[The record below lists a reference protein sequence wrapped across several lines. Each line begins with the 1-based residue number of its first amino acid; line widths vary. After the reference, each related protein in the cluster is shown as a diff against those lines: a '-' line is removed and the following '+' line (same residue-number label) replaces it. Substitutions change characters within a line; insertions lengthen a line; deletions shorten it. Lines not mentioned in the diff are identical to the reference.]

1 MCRDQYEFLPLMLI
15 SVTCAC
21 GVIYCFFLSLISSYK
36 KNDIVHTY
44 LTTPSPSDTSEMESE
59 FE

>member
-1 MCRDQYEFLPLMLI
+1 MLI